1 MKLPAAIALA
11 LLLHCH
17 AGAAPLR
24 IEQNVAT
31 DVNAAGD
38 VVGETR
44 YSDGSRRAVL
54 SRDGIVSGLG
64 TLGGAESYTTAINE
78 QGTIIG
84 ASLTAAN
91 EWHAF
96 VYRVGH
102 GMRDLGTLGG
112 RGSHA
117 VAVGRRNH
125 VVGYADT
132 EDGAYQA
139 FLHDGTRMTGLGT
152 LGGRNSYA
160 TAVNA
165 HGHVVGAAHDAHGY
179 RRAFLYKP
187 GTGMVELPALGGRA
201 SVATAINDHGMVV
214 GAAETADRRW
224 HAFLYDGAQT
234 IDLGARISRAD
245 TFATGISRDGKIVG
259 TIRVN
264 EFKSYSFVYDKGTTR
279 ILPNLRAD
287 GIVSKITDDGQFV
300 GASAMGRTLQAGA
313 IRTGEPSAEMTE
325 REKFDLLMY
334 TLLAAS
340 FAAWVLWHVG
350 PDLRAWWLG
359 RRKIRGSPLFPGS
372 PAPRH

>member
-1 MKLPAAIALA
+1 MRVPAAAALI
-11 LLLHCH
+11 LMLQCH

-24 IEQNVAT
+24 IEQSVAT
-31 DVNAAGD
+31 DVNTTGD

-44 YSDGSRRAVL
+44 YSDGTRRAVL
-54 SRDGIVSGLG
+54 SRDGIVSELG
-64 TLGGAESYTTAINE
+64 TLGGGESYATAVNE

-91 EWHAF
+91 EWHGF

-117 VAVGRRNH
+117 VALGSKNH

-139 FLHDGTRMTGLGT
+139 FVFDGSRMTGLGT

-160 TAVNA
+160 TAVNM
-165 HGHVVGAAHDAHGY
+165 HGDVVGAAHNAQGY
-179 RRAFLYKP
+179 RRAFLYRLA
-187 GTGMVELPALGGRA
+187 TGMVELPTLGGRA
-201 SVATAINDHGMVV
+201 SVAMAINDRGMVV

-224 HAFLYDGAQT
+224 HAFLYDGAKM
-234 IDLGARISRAD
+234 IDLGARISRGD

-264 EFKSYSFVYDKGTTR
+264 DYKSYSFVYDKGATR

-300 GASAMGRTLQAGA
+300 GASAMRGKFQAGA
-313 IRTGEPSAEMTE
+313 LRTGERSAQMTE
-325 REKFDLLMY
+325 REKFELVTN
-334 TLLAAS
+334 TLFFVATIT
-340 FAAWVLWHVG
+340 WVLWQVG
-350 PDLRAWWLG
+350 PDVRAWWL
-359 RRKIRGSPLFPGS
+359 RRRQNPGQSPVSRQPS
-372 PAPRH
+372 M